1 MRYGVGSRTL
11 GRGGRLLGGGLV
23 LAAAGCLAG
32 ALTACGAGGDHDA
45 ATPTASGSGAGA
57 SAAVAARG
65 ATIGAPDSACRL
77 PVTFALA
84 KNWKPESTVPDSTGS
99 TGPTGSSGSTGST
112 GSSGSS
118 ATPADDLAAEIADAL
133 LHQGPVTAV
142 CEVDAKPAGH
152 IGFLRVWTGEP
163 GGADARS
170 VLASFVGAEKGAG
183 HATYRAFTTGGL
195 SGTEVEYRVTSEILE
210 STKTERALAVT
221 TPDGPV
227 VVHLGGLDDEE
238 HRAMLPAYELAK
250 STLRVT
256 AR

>member
-1 MRYGVGSRTL
+1 MGSRTV
-11 GRGGRLLGGGLV
+11 GRGGRSLGGGLV
-23 LAAAGCLAG
+23 VAVAGCLAG
-32 ALTACGAGGDHDA
+32 ALTACGAGGGHGA
-45 ATPTASGSGAGA
+45 AKPTASGAGAGA
-57 SAAVAARG
+57 SSAVAARG
-65 ATIGAPDSACRL
+65 GTIGAPGSACRL

-84 KNWKPESTVPDSTGS
+84 NNWKPESTVPDSSGPTGS
-99 TGPTGSSGSTGST
+99 PGSSGSTGSA
-112 GSSGSS
+112 GSAGS
-118 ATPADDLAAEIADAL
+118 AAPDDDLAAEIADDL

-163 GGADARS
+163 GAADARS
-170 VLASFVGAEKGAG
+170 VLASFVGAEKGAA
-183 HATYRAFTTGGL
+183 HATYRTFTTGGL

-210 STKTERALAVT
+210 ETKTERALAVT

-256 AR
+256 AH

>member
-1 MRYGVGSRTL
+1 MRYGVGSRTV
-11 GRGGRLLGGGLV
+11 GRGGRLLGGGLL

-84 KNWKPESTVPDSTGS
+84 KNWKPESTVP
-99 TGPTGSSGSTGST
+99 

-210 STKTERALAVT
+210 DTKTERALAVT

>member
-1 MRYGVGSRTL
+1 VRFGVGSRNV
-11 GRGGRLLGGGLV
+11 GRGGRSLGGGLV
-23 LAAAGCLAG
+23 VAAAGCLAG
-32 ALTACGAGGDHDA
+32 VLTACGAGGGHGA
-45 ATPTASGSGAGA
+45 AKPTASGAGAGA
-57 SAAVAARG
+57 SSAVAARG
-65 ATIGAPDSACRL
+65 GTLGAPGSACRL

-84 KNWKPESTVPDSTGS
+84 KNWKPESTVPDSS
-99 TGPTGSSGSTGST
+99 GSSGSTSST
-112 GSSGSS
+112 GS
-118 ATPADDLAAEIADAL
+118 AAPDDDLAAEIADAL

-163 GGADARS
+163 GAADARS
-170 VLASFVGAEKGAG
+170 VLASFVGAEKGAA

-210 STKTERALAVT
+210 ETKTERALAVT

-238 HRAMLPAYELAK
+238 HRAMLPAYELAR

-256 AR
+256 AP

>member
-1 MRYGVGSRTL
+1 MP
-11 GRGGRLLGGGLV
+11 RGGADGLWGRRRPRCGEADGVRRGCRGEQCRGGARRDDRRPGLRL
-23 LAAAGCLAG
+23 
-32 ALTACGAGGDHDA
+32 
-45 ATPTASGSGAGA
+45 
-57 SAAVAARG
+57 
-65 ATIGAPDSACRL
+65 RL

-84 KNWKPESTVPDSTGS
+84 KNWKPESTVPDSAGS
-99 TGPTGSSGSTGST
+99 TSSPGST
-112 GSSGSS
+112 GSSGS
-118 ATPADDLAAEIADAL
+118 AAPDDDLAAEIADAL

-163 GGADARS
+163 GAADARS
-170 VLASFVGAEKGAG
+170 VLASFVGAEKGAA

-195 SGTEVEYRVTSEILE
+195 SGTEVEYRVTSAILE
-210 STKTERALAVT
+210 ETKTERALAVT

-256 AR
+256 AH